1 MPALRATIAVAV
13 ANFLGHAFAM
23 SDKFD
28 VNARSRLFDPA
39 SHYVGPSRLDEFT
52 AADWNLLAAQ
62 RPPYQAALQASQALR
77 LLAASKDDPSFGYHV
92 NNYRHC
98 VQAATSALADGRDD
112 DYVAAALLHDIGF
125 VACPTSHGRFAAQLL
140 APYVDERIV
149 WIVERHADFQAHHYN
164 EHPSA
169 DRRARERW
177 RGHPYFEAAAE
188 FVQHYDQCTVDAE
201 AKEAELSMFEPILQR
216 VFARPPRALPPLP

>member
-1 MPALRATIAVAV
+1 MVLRATIAVAA

-23 SDKFD
+23 SAKIDII
-28 VNARSRLFDPA
+28 ARSRLFDPK

-62 RPPYQAALQASQALR
+62 RPPYQAALQASHALR

-98 VQAATSALADGRDD
+98 VQAATLALADGRDD

-125 VACPTSHGRFAAQLL
+125 IACPTSHGRFAAQLL
-140 APYVDERIV
+140 APYVDARIV

-169 DRRARERW
+169 DRCARERW
-177 RGHPYFEAAAE
+177 RGHPDFAAAAD
-188 FVQHYDQCTVDAE
+188 FVERFDQGTILPNLPE
-201 AKEAELSMFEPILQR
+201 APLSVFAPMVRRI
-216 VFARPPRALPPLP
+216 FARPPRILTPAHG

>member
-1 MPALRATIAVAV
+1 MAV

-23 SDKFD
+23 RDNFD
-28 VNARSRLFDPA
+28 VTARSQLFDPA
-39 SHYVGPSRLDEFT
+39 SQYVGPSRLDEFT
-52 AADWNLLAAQ
+52 LADWNLLAAQ

-98 VQAATSALADGRDD
+98 VQAATLALADGRDD

-125 VACPTSHGRFAAQLL
+125 IACPTSHGRFAAQLL
-140 APYVDERIV
+140 APYVDERMV

-188 FVQHYDQCTVDAE
+188 FVHRYDQCTVDAE
-201 AKEAELSMFEPILQR
+201 AKEEALSTFEPILQR